1 MNGHDICFR
10 CSITLNYQMELTD
23 GMTNDSEKRC
33 IIYDSC
39 MPLLALRENQK
50 INFLKEE
57 ENNNVKS

>member
-1 MNGHDICFR
+1 
-10 CSITLNYQMELTD
+10 MELTD
-23 GMTNDSEKRC
+23 GMTYDSEKRC

-57 ENNNVKS
+57 ENNNVKCQKPKINTRKRPRI